1 MKRASTLLTWWYLA
15 VGGALTAAAA
25 VASDDRVRWAIEL
38 AVAVLA
44 LGTVAVARQRRLLT
58 PALALL
64 SAVAVVLFALSRLLP
79 TGDGGPATHL
89 PTVLVSILAYGLS
102 AAALFLLLE
111 RRGVHAR
118 DGMGADALVV
128 ALSAWV
134 IAWPALA
141 QPIIQSWGASGAT
154 VLHAVHQP
162 VASVVLFLAVT
173 LLLDTR
179 SRAVS
184 TWLLGGAVTLQVM
197 ADLVDDLIDA
207 GHLSGGFDRLAMPLG
222 IAAAVC
228 LGGAFLHPSLE
239 VLGNTAATDDQP
251 TLGRLV
257 VTIGSLSFPVI
268 VLGATSATGTADKI
282 VRTVSAI
289 ALAVTVTLRVLHTV
303 RANSRNQAALLHGA
317 QTDEL
322 TGLPNRNV
330 LLQEVTNLL
339 GRSWS
344 NDQRPTLFY
353 IDLDRFKNINDS
365 LGHAA
370 GDQVLRLVAHRL
382 RDTAPAGATVAYI
395 SGDEFVV
402 LHPTPA
408 SDVDAAAV
416 ADELLAVLREPF
428 ALDHGDVFISA
439 SIGIAAISATSSS
452 SPADLVRHA
461 DSAMY
466 RAKDEG
472 RSRHAVYD
480 ESMKD
485 RVTHRLAVETALHR
499 ATDRGEMRLYHQP
512 ILDLFTN
519 EVTGFEALMRWQQS
533 DGTIVSPA
541 EFIPIAEDNGIIVS
555 LGKWALLEGLTQLRC
570 WIDEGVCSPRAT
582 MSVNVSAHQLREPDF
597 PETVSEALTR
607 SGVPAELLWLEVTE
621 TVMIND
627 AALARIT
634 LDRLSDLG
642 VRIALD
648 DFGTGFSSLS
658 LLQKFPLHRIKIDRA
673 FVRGLAET
681 ENDRSLVRTIIA
693 MAKALDLDVVA
704 EGVESKAQLD
714 ALRDMKCNKAQGYL
728 ISHPVPADAMRTTVA
743 ALERI
748 DQFLPLHRGMSTN

>member
-15 VGGALTAAAA
+15 IGGALTTAGAA
-25 VASDDRVRWAIEL
+25 ASDDRVRWVLEL
-38 AVAVLA
+38 VAVVMV
-44 LGTVAVARQRRLLT
+44 LGTVVAARVRHLLT
-58 PALALL
+58 SSLSLL
-64 SAVAVVLFALSRLLP
+64 SAGAVVAFGLSRLLP
-79 TGDGGPATHL
+79 GDTAASTHL
-89 PTVLVSILAYGLS
+89 VAVVAGISGYAITL
-102 AAALFLLLE
+102 AALFILLD
-111 RRGVHAR
+111 RRGVNVRNGLA
-118 DGMGADALVV
+118 ADALVV

-134 IAWPALA
+134 IAWPALV
-141 QPIIQSWGASGAT
+141 QPIIDRWGVSAAT
-154 VLHAVHQP
+154 VLHSMHQP
-162 VASVVLFLAVT
+162 IASVVLFLVVT

-179 SRAVS
+179 NRSVS
-184 TWLLGGAVTLQVM
+184 AWLLGGAITLQVL

-207 GHLSGGFDRLAMPLG
+207 GHLATGFDRLAMPLG

-228 LGGAFLHPSLE
+228 LGGAFLHPSLTT
-239 VLGNTAATDDQP
+239 LGRTQSDDQQS

-268 VLGATSATGTADKI
+268 VLGATSATGTADKV
-282 VRTVSAI
+282 VRTISAI
-289 ALAVTVTLRVLHTV
+289 SLAVLVTVRVVHTV
-303 RANSRNQAALLHGA
+303 RANSRSQAALLHGA

-330 LLQEVTNLL
+330 LLQEITNLL
-339 GRSWS
+339 GRSWA
-344 NDQRPTLFY
+344 NDQLPTLFY

-370 GDQVLRLVAHRL
+370 GDQVLRLMAHRL
-382 RDTAPAGATVAYI
+382 RDTAPEAATVAYV

-402 LHPTPA
+402 LHPMP
-408 SDVDAAAV
+408 SSEDDALAV

-439 SIGIAAISATSSS
+439 SIGIATISATSSS

-472 RSRHAVYD
+472 RGRHAVY
-480 ESMKD
+480 EEAMKD

-519 EVTGFEALMRWQQS
+519 EVTGFEALMRWQQA

-541 EFIPIAEDNGIIVS
+541 EFIPIAEDNGVIVS

-597 PETVSEALTR
+597 PDTVSEALTR
-607 SGVPAELLWLEVTE
+607 SGVSASLLWLEVTE

-627 AALARIT
+627 AELARTT
-634 LDRLSDLG
+634 LTRLSELG

-673 FVRGLAET
+673 FVRGLAES

-714 ALRDMKCNKAQGYL
+714 LLRDMKCKKAQGYL

>member
-15 VGGALTAAAA
+15 IGGAITAAAA
-25 VASDDRVRWAIEL
+25 AASDDRVRWILELVAI
-38 AVAVLA
+38 VLV
-44 LGTVAVARQRRLLT
+44 LGTIVAARVRHLLT

-64 SAVAVVLFALSRLLP
+64 SAGAVLAFGLSRLLP
-79 TGDGGPATHL
+79 DDTAPSAHLAAVIAGVTGYAITLG
-89 PTVLVSILAYGLS
+89 
-102 AAALFLLLE
+102 ALFILLE
-111 RRGVHAR
+111 RRGVHIRNGLA
-118 DGMGADALVV
+118 ADALVV

-134 IAWPALA
+134 IAWPALV
-141 QPIIQSWGASGAT
+141 QPIIDRHGVNAAT
-154 VLHAVHQP
+154 VLHSIHQP
-162 VASVVLFLAVT
+162 IASVVLFLAVT

-179 SRAVS
+179 NRSVS
-184 TWLLGGAVTLQVM
+184 AWLLGGAITLQVL

-207 GHLSGGFDRLAMPLG
+207 GHLAGGFDRLAMSLG

-228 LGGAFLHPSLE
+228 LGGAFLHPSLSA
-239 VLGNTAATDDQP
+239 LGSTQPDDEQS

-282 VRTVSAI
+282 VRTLSAI
-289 ALAVTVTLRVLHTV
+289 ALALLVTVRVIHTV
-303 RANSRNQAALLHGA
+303 RANSRSQAALLHGA

-330 LLQEVTNLL
+330 LLQEITNLL
-339 GRSWS
+339 GRSWA
-344 NDQRPTLFY
+344 NDQLPTLFY

-382 RDTAPAGATVAYI
+382 RDTAPAGATVAYV

-402 LHPTPA
+402 LHPMPT
-408 SDVDAAAV
+408 SQDDAGAV

-439 SIGIAAISATSSS
+439 SIGIATISATSSS

-472 RSRHAVYD
+472 RGRHAVY
-480 ESMKD
+480 EEAMKD

-519 EVTGFEALMRWQQS
+519 EVTGFEALMRWQQA

-541 EFIPIAEDNGIIVS
+541 EFIPIAEDNGVIVS

-597 PETVSEALTR
+597 PDTVSEALTR
-607 SGVPAELLWLEVTE
+607 SGVPASLLWLEVTE

-627 AALARIT
+627 AELARTT
-634 LDRLSDLG
+634 LTRLSELG

-673 FVRGLAET
+673 FVRGLAES

-693 MAKALDLDVVA
+693 MAKALDLDIVA

-714 ALRDMKCNKAQGYL
+714 LLRDMKCKKAQGYL

-748 DQFLPLHRGMSTN
+748 DQFLPLHRTITTN